1 MGKRDNRSP
10 TTFWFLDSLKGQAKE
25 QSRLLG
31 LTLTDLI
38 NAAVAHYL
46 ENIEDINPE
55 AAMKQIGREIKD
67 APRLNQMEKEID
79 DMRDRMV
86 KISQL
91 ESQMSAL
98 VSDLETLKENIE
110 GEYLQSIVRTHID
123 SKVGGTLTELQRILQ
138 KLG

>member
-10 TTFWFLDSLKGQAKE
+10 TTFWFLDSIKANAKE

-31 LTLTDLI
+31 MTLTDLI

-67 APRLNQMEKEID
+67 APRLNQMEKDIE
-79 DMRDRMV
+79 DMRDRV
-86 KISQL
+86 TKISLLETQL
-91 ESQMSAL
+91 NTL
-98 VSDLETLKENIE
+98 VSELETLKENIE

-123 SKVGGTLTELQRILQ
+123 SKVGGTLE
-138 KLG
+138 